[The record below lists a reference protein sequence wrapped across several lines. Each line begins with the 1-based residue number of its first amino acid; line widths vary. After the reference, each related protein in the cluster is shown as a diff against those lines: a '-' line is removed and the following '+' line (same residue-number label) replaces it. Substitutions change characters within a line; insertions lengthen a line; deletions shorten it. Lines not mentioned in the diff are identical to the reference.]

1 MVGENFKPEK
11 MKNVIYLIIVLL
23 SVSCTEQREKKTTD
37 PNLGKHSKDVHLV
50 NTVWIYRIS
59 NECIDTL
66 KFRPNQ
72 DVVSYD
78 CELSYLFSGKYEIT
92 KDTLFVSLKDDSHS
106 EDGSRITY
114 FKDKYLVKENTLSF
128 LGTLRLDTGKWKEQK
143 VMRNTNIVYRKTE

>member
-1 MVGENFKPEK
+1 M
-11 MKNVIYLIIVLL
+11 
-23 SVSCTEQREKKTTD
+23 
-37 PNLGKHSKDVHLV
+37 
-50 NTVWIYRIS
+50 
-59 NECIDTL
+59 